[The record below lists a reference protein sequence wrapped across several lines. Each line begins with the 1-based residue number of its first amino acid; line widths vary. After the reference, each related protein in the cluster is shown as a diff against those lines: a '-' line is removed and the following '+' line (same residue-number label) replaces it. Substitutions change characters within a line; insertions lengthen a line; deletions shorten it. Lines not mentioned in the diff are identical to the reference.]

1 MCRTLVLFVATLAMA
16 LAGAA
21 PPLHADQDD
30 KLVEQARDV
39 VARLASGDVEPLMPA
54 LTDQMRAALDA
65 ARLKSLFPSVILQV
79 GPFKGQTGTRTEARG
94 EFRTVIVT
102 CAFDRAT
109 LDVTVAF
116 NAAGQIAGL
125 NIRPPAAPAA
135 AYAFPP
141 YVKPGA
147 FREETLVVDAGG
159 WPLQAV
165 LTVPAGVGPFPAVV
179 LVHGSGPNDRDETL
193 GPNKPFRNL
202 AEGLASLGV
211 AVLRYDKRTRTHG
224 SRVSSLP
231 EFTVKDEV
239 IDDAAAAVARL
250 LETPRVRADRVF
262 VLGHSLG
269 GMLAPRIAD
278 AAPAVAGLI
287 ILAGPTRSIE
297 QAIVDQYRYIAMVDG
312 AVSTE
317 EQAQI
322 DAAAKFAD
330 AVRALRPGDPPP
342 SMPPFSAP
350 TSYWLDLGGYN
361 PAQAAARLSK
371 PMLILQGAR
380 DYQVTM
386 EDLEGWRAAL
396 GTRKDVEVRT
406 YPTLNHLFI
415 AGSGPSV
422 PAEYT
427 VPGHVDEAVVRDIA
441 AWIGN
446 RSGV

>member
-1 MCRTLVLFVATLAMA
+1 MLRVLVFSFGTMIMA

-21 PPLHADQDD
+21 PDAQAGQDD
-30 KLVEQARDV
+30 RLVERARDV

-54 LTDQMRAALDA
+54 FTDQMRAALDA
-65 ARLKSLFPSVILQV
+65 AKLKMLFPSVILQV
-79 GPFKGQTGTRTEARG
+79 GPFKGQTGTRTEVRDG
-94 EFRTVIVT
+94 FRLVIVT
-102 CAFDRAT
+102 CAFDRGN
-109 LDVTVAF
+109 LDVMVAF
-116 NAAGQIAGL
+116 NPAEQIAGL

-135 AYAFPP
+135 AYASPSYATP
-141 YVKPGA
+141 AA
-147 FREETLVVDAGG
+147 FREEPLVVDAGG
-159 WPLQAV
+159 WPLPAV
-165 LTVPAGVGPFPAVV
+165 LTMPVGEGPFPGIV

-193 GPNKPFRNL
+193 GPNKPFRDL
-202 AEGLASLGV
+202 AEGLASRGV

-224 SRVSSLP
+224 SRIANLTD
-231 EFTVKDEV
+231 FTVKDEV
-239 IDDAAAAVARL
+239 IDDAVAALAKLRGVA
-250 LETPRVRADRVF
+250 RVRADRVF

-269 GMLAPRIAD
+269 GMLAPRIAV
-278 AAPAVAGLI
+278 AAPDVAGLI
-287 ILAGPTRSIE
+287 VLAGPMRSIE
-297 QAIVDQYRYIAMVDG
+297 QAIVDQYRYMGMLDG
-312 AVSTE
+312 AISAQ

-322 DAAAKFAD
+322 DTATRFAE

-342 SMPPFSAP
+342 SMPPFTVP
-350 TSYWLDLGGYN
+350 TSFWIDLRDYN

-396 GTRKDVEVRT
+396 GTRKDVEIKS
-406 YPTLNHLFI
+406 YPALNHLFI
-415 AGSGPSV
+415 PGSGPSS

-427 VPGHVDEAVVRDIA
+427 VPGHVDEAVIRDIA